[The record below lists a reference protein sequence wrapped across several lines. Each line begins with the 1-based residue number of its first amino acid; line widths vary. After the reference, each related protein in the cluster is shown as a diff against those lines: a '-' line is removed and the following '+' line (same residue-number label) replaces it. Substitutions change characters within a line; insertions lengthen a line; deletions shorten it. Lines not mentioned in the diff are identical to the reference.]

1 VVVDNSRCGEVSGGA
16 VLRVWSTHPKRG
28 WIGLSTV
35 VHVERGGAAVR
46 GWRGGRG

>member
-1 VVVDNSRCGEVSGGA
+1 
-16 VLRVWSTHPKRG
+16 VLRVWSTHLKRG

-35 VHVERGGAAVR
+35 VYVERRGAAVR